1 MHSLLIA
8 AGVFACLVVAAWL
21 GMTARA
27 RLPHH
32 HLTAESQDAVKIGM
46 ALIAT
51 MSALVLGLLI
61 ASAKSSFDA
70 QNAEVRQMAG
80 NLALMDRL
88 LGAYGPEAKDA
99 RALLRNTV
107 EGIVKTRWGRGD
119 ARNAVFENPAVTAVA
134 LSIFSKVDALTP
146 KDSLQ
151 AAIKEQVVEL
161 IKVTGR
167 TRWQL
172 VAEEGSAIPMPF
184 LAVLVFWLSVLF
196 GSFGLFAPRNA
207 TVMAA
212 FTVCAISV
220 AGSIFL
226 ILELDRPFDGLM
238 QISSEPFRKVL
249 EQ

>member
-8 AGVFACLVVAAWL
+8 AAVFVCLLAAAWL
-21 GMTARA
+21 GMKARG
-27 RLPHH
+27 RLPRH

-80 NLALMDRL
+80 NLAMMDRL
-88 LGAYGPEAKDA
+88 LGEYGPEAKDA
-99 RALLRNTV
+99 RALLRDTV
-107 EGIVKTRWGRGD
+107 EGILKTRWRQGD
-119 ARNAVFENPAVTAVA
+119 ARSTVFEDPAVTAVA
-134 LSIFSKVDALTP
+134 LEIFAKVDALTP

-151 AAIKEQVVEL
+151 SAIKEQVVDL
-161 IKVTGR
+161 IKITSR

-184 LAVLVFWLSVLF
+184 LVVLVFWLSVLF
-196 GSFGLFAPRNA
+196 ASFGLFAPRNA
-207 TVMAA
+207 TVITA
-212 FTVCAISV
+212 FVVCAMSV
-220 AGSIFL
+220 AGAVFL
-226 ILELDRPFDGLM
+226 ILELDQPFEGLM
-238 QISSEPFRKVL
+238 QISSEPFREVL